1 MDITGAFVV
10 SVVSG
15 CGAGYWASSKPME
28 NAASS
33 SRFE

>member
-1 MDITGAFVV
+1 MFTGAFVV
-10 SVVSG
+10 SVAFGHRVD
-15 CGAGYWASSKPME
+15 YWASSRPME